1 MPVNGIRPCLLI
13 DSADIVI
20 LILIFLMAEVVPDI
34 PEGTSDGSDRAQDVV
49 ALLIYPNVMRNRK
62 VSC

>member
-1 MPVNGIRPCLLI
+1 
-13 DSADIVI
+13 
-20 LILIFLMAEVVPDI
+20 MAEVVPDI